1 LRFATL
7 LATFAGLATLIA
19 CSPQPTTQAPA
30 PSTAYNKNTT
40 PTPAA
45 PPATNRTAK
54 MFKLQVQ
61 DDDND
66 ARVWHD
72 VKNTQGKLLT
82 FEKETEARAKL
93 EELYP
98 VLVKMEQYAGPK
110 RTRVI
115 TIITDEDDWPKK
127 K

>member
-1 LRFATL
+1 MHRLVLSAML
-7 LATFAGLATLIA
+7 VGLATLNA
-19 CSPQPTTQAPA
+19 CSPQPATKAPA
-30 PSTAYNKNTT
+30 PAAPVTNSTTS
-40 PTPAA
+40 TPA
-45 PPATNRTAK
+45 PIRTPK

-61 DDDND
+61 DDEKD

-72 VKNTQGKLLT
+72 VKNAQGKLLT
-82 FEKETEARAKL
+82 FEKEPDARAKL

>member
-1 LRFATL
+1 
-7 LATFAGLATLIA
+7 
-19 CSPQPTTQAPA
+19 
-30 PSTAYNKNTT
+30 
-40 PTPAA
+40 
-45 PPATNRTAK
+45 

-72 VKNTQGKLLT
+72 VKGADGALLT
-82 FEKETEARAKL
+82 FDRETDARARL

-98 VLVKMEQYAGPK
+98 VLVKLERFSAGSK

-115 TIITDEDDWPKK
+115 AIITDDDDGWKR
-127 K
+127 